1 MTPRS
6 PRSTKAPAK
15 CSAWSLQAAWALD
28 NREVN
33 GDENNNEDV
42 GDNYTGDRWYYV
54 AQTYYYGD
62 NAEWGAF
69 MDKAYA
75 LLNNFE
81 TNNDVLNGAEAVAG
95 QRGMLAFLDTTRSLK
110 VYTLSNMM
118 EKVVTGEYEIAMD
131 SIANQVGALDVGLN
145 GYIARYAELESAMV
159 TKAKEAV
166 DVFINNGCPINDL
179 EEIGVCQLSE
189 EAMDEYSAIVNEAN
203 DFQSEIDYIID
214 NSVLYYVETVY
225 GVYNYY
231 GGGSGA

>member
-1 MTPRS
+1 MNTRGKN
-6 PRSTKAPAK
+6 STSSGVVGKY
-15 CSAWSLQAAWALD
+15 LNLV
-28 NREVN
+28 VN

-54 AQTYYYGD
+54 AQTYYSD

-81 TNNDVLNGAEAVAG
+81 TNNDVLNGVEAVAG

-166 DVFINNGCPINDL
+166 DVFINNGCPIND
-179 EEIGVCQLSE
+179 
-189 EAMDEYSAIVNEAN
+189 
-203 DFQSEIDYIID
+203 
-214 NSVLYYVETVY
+214 
-225 GVYNYY
+225 
-231 GGGSGA
+231 